1 VPSRKEIQWSQLKV
15 GVLVLIAMAVLIA
28 LIFLMS
34 GSTGGLFAQ
43 KIVLRSYFPNA
54 ANLKQ
59 GAPVTLEGV
68 TIGNVTHIHVIPSR
82 EPTPVEVIMRVG
94 AEFLPGLH
102 TDSTTSITQAGVL
115 GDSFV
120 DIDSE
125 HATGPRPANNAEL
138 KASGTPSLQD
148 VIGTSQA
155 SIQDIDTLIHKLD
168 ILIDTLNS
176 RRGTFGEFINDP
188 EMYKKLTQVITDFH
202 TIASSIAEGQGT
214 LGKLVKDETLY
225 NHFNSTAE
233 HLDHITAALDQGNG
247 SMGKFLHDD
256 AFYNN
261 LNATVRS
268 THELVA
274 GINEGHGAL
283 GKLAKDPAFAK
294 KLDDTVSHLDELL
307 RNIDEGKGTLG
318 QLAVNRSLYDHSDQT
333 MEQARDFL
341 KGFRENPKKYLTIN
355 MKIF

>member
-1 VPSRKEIQWSQLKV
+1 
-15 GVLVLIAMAVLIA
+15 MAVLIA

-43 KIVLRSYFPNA
+43 RIILRSYFPNA

-68 TIGNVTHIHVIPSR
+68 TIGNVTHIHVVPSR

-94 AEFLPGLH
+94 AEFLNGIH

-120 DIDSE
+120 DIDSLR
-125 HATGPRPANNAEL
+125 ATGPRPGNNAEL
-138 KASGTPSLQD
+138 KAGGAPSLQD
-148 VIGTSQA
+148 VIRTSQS
-155 SIQDIDTLIHKLD
+155 SIQDIDVLIIKLD
-168 ILIDTLNS
+168 TLIDTLNS

-188 EMYKKLTQVITDFH
+188 ELYRKISQVATDFH
-202 TIASSIAEGQGT
+202 TIASTIAEGKGT
-214 LGKLVKDETLY
+214 VGRLVKDETLY
-225 NHFNSTAE
+225 NHLDSAVE
-233 HLDHITAALDQGNG
+233 HMDHITAGLDQGNG

-268 THELVA
+268 THDLVA
-274 GINEGHGAL
+274 GINEGHGAI
-283 GKLAKDPAFAK
+283 GKLARDPAFAK

-307 RNIDEGKGTLG
+307 RDIDEGKGTLG
-318 QLAVNRSLYDHSDQT
+318 QLAVNRSLYEHSDQT

>member
-1 VPSRKEIQWSQLKV
+1 VPNRKEIQWSQLKV
-15 GVLVLIAMAVLIA
+15 GVLVLVATAVLIA

-68 TIGNVTHIHVIPSR
+68 TVGNVTHIHVVPSR

-94 AEFLPGLH
+94 AEFKDGLH

-115 GDSFV
+115 GDSYV

-125 HATGPRPANNAEL
+125 HATGPPPANNAEL
-138 KASGTPSLQD
+138 KSGGAPSIQD
-148 VIGTSQA
+148 VIGTSQS
-155 SIQDIDTLIHKLD
+155 SIQDIDKLIHKLD
-168 ILIDTLNS
+168 TLIDTLNS

-188 EMYKKLTQVITDFH
+188 ELYKRLLRVTDDFH
-202 TIASSIAEGQGT
+202 AIASSIAEGKGS
-214 LGKLVKDETLY
+214 LGKFVEDETLY
-225 NHFNSTAE
+225 NRLNSAVE

-256 AFYNN
+256 SLYNN
-261 LNATVRS
+261 LNATARS

-274 GINEGHGAL
+274 GINEGHGAI
-283 GKLAKDPAFAK
+283 GKLARDPAFAK

-307 RNIDEGKGTLG
+307 RDIDEGKGTLG
-318 QLAVNRSLYDHSDQT
+318 QLAVNRTLYDHTDQA
-333 MEQARDFL
+333 MEQTRDL
-341 KGFRENPKKYLTIN
+341 VKGFRENPKKYLTIN
-355 MKIF
+355 MKVF